1 MILFVCLLF
10 EKKMSSSKI
19 EFFKTHLKL
28 KISKLLIFFLKFNAN
43 FKENYLKWASL
54 IILVVQNASTIL
66 LLRYVRTVPGD
77 LFFST
82 TAIVCQEAIK
92 MLASLI
98 LLYSET
104 WDFGEFK
111 SRINQQILNN
121 KMDSI
126 KTGVPALL
134 FTIQTNLVYL
144 AISNLDAAVFQVTF
158 QLKILTTAIFM
169 VVMLNRSL
177 RVIQWISLVILCSGV
192 SIIQIQNTK
201 SGKGGS
207 AEQKNAIFGL
217 FCVIM
222 ACVLSGLAGVYFEKI
237 LKNSKVSI
245 WVRNIQLGVFGT
257 FFALLTVYVSDF
269 DNVMTKGFFFGYN
282 SLVWLNI
289 IIQSSGGLLVAV
301 VIKYADN
308 ILKGFATSVAIIVSC
323 IASVYLFDT
332 NIDFLFALGTFM
344 VVLSVVLYSYTPAA
358 ATLPT
363 TSQQSQQLKSEESVR
378 FLMNNISSGELI
390 KYNLNVANGSNGTNG
405 NIKNDVKIDVTSK

>member
-1 MILFVCLLF
+1 
-10 EKKMSSSKI
+10 MSSSKI
-19 EFFKTHLKL
+19 DFYKNYLKL
-28 KISKLLIFFLKFNAN
+28 KISKLFLFSLKLNKN

-104 WDFGEFK
+104 SDFGEFK
-111 SRINQQILNN
+111 SRINQQIINN

-169 VVMLNRSL
+169 VAMLNRSL
-177 RVIQWISLVILCSGV
+177 RIIQWVSLVILCSGV

-222 ACVLSGLAGVYFEKI
+222 ACILSGLAGVYFEKI

-257 FFALLTVYVSDF
+257 FFALLTVYVSDY
-269 DNVMTKGFFFGYN
+269 DNVMAKGFFFGYN
-282 SLVWLNI
+282 SLVWVNI

-363 TSQQSQQLKSEESVR
+363 TSQQSQQSKSEESVR
-378 FLMNNISSGELI
+378 FLMNNNNTGELI
-390 KYNLNVANGSNGTNG
+390 KYNLNATNGANGVGLNGNG
-405 NIKNDVKIDVTSK
+405 NIKKDITIELKQNNSS

>member
-1 MILFVCLLF
+1 
-10 EKKMSSSKI
+10 MSSK
-19 EFFKTHLKL
+19 
-28 KISKLLIFFLKFNAN
+28 
-43 FKENYLKWASL
+43 NYLKWASL

-66 LLRYVRTVPGD
+66 LLRYVRTASGD

-92 MLASLI
+92 MLVSLI

-104 WDFGEFK
+104 CDFGEFK
-111 SRINQQILNN
+111 LRINQQILNN

-177 RVIQWISLVILCSGV
+177 RIIQWISLVILCSGV
-192 SIIQIQNTK
+192 AIIQIQNTK
-201 SGKGGS
+201 SGKVGS

-222 ACVLSGLAGVYFEKI
+222 ACILSGLAGVYFEKI

-245 WVRNIQLGVFGT
+245 WVRNIQLGLFGT
-257 FFALLTVYVSDF
+257 FFALLTVYVSDY
-269 DNVMTKGFFFGYN
+269 DNVMAKGFFFGYN

-358 ATLPT
+358 AVLPIS
-363 TSQQSQQLKSEESVR
+363 SQQSQQSKSEETMR
-378 FLMNNISSGELI
+378 FLINNNNNNGELI
-390 KYNLNVANGSNGTNG
+390 KYNLNGTNSANGLNG
-405 NIKNDVKIDVTSK
+405 NGSIKKDITIELKPSTS

>member
-1 MILFVCLLF
+1 
-10 EKKMSSSKI
+10 MSSK
-19 EFFKTHLKL
+19 
-28 KISKLLIFFLKFNAN
+28 
-43 FKENYLKWASL
+43 NYLKWASL

>member
-1 MILFVCLLF
+1 
-10 EKKMSSSKI
+10 MSSK
-19 EFFKTHLKL
+19 
-28 KISKLLIFFLKFNAN
+28 
-43 FKENYLKWASL
+43 NYLKWVSL
-54 IILVVQNASTIL
+54 VVLVVQNASTIL
-66 LLRYVRTVPGD
+66 LLRYVRTTPGD

-92 MLASLI
+92 MFVSLI

-111 SRINQQILNN
+111 SRINQQIVNN
-121 KMDSI
+121 KMDCI

-169 VVMLNRSL
+169 VVLLNRSL
-177 RVIQWISLVILCSGV
+177 RVIQWISLVILCVGV

-201 SGKGGS
+201 SGKPGS
-207 AEQKNAIFGL
+207 DDQKNAIFGL

-222 ACVLSGLAGVYFEKI
+222 ACILSGLAGVYFEKI

-245 WVRNIQLGVFGT
+245 WVRNIQLGLFGT
-257 FFALLTVYVSDF
+257 FFALLTVYISDF

-323 IASVYLFDT
+323 VASMYLFDT
-332 NIDFLFALGTFM
+332 IINFLFALGTFM
-344 VVLSVVLYSYTPAA
+344 VVLSVVLYSYDPRSPQ
-358 ATLPT
+358 LPT
-363 TSQQSQQLKSEESVR
+363 TSPTQSQSKEDQSVL
-378 FLMNNISSGELI
+378 FLMNKNLEKSTELI
-390 KYNLNVANGSNGTNG
+390 KYNLSNNGNGANGGNTNG
-405 NIKNDVKIDVTSK
+405 NLIIEMKPS